1 MRTFNAGASRHGP
14 PANDRNAAMARRQ
27 HYLRLADAQVTAGD
41 RVAAEN
47 YFQHAEH
54 FLRCAIEGTR

>member
-1 MRTFNAGASRHGP
+1 MSTFSARASRHEP
-14 PANDRNAAMARRQ
+14 PAVDKNAAIARQQ
-27 HYLRLADAQVTAGD
+27 HYLRLADARVTAGD

>member
-1 MRTFNAGASRHGP
+1 MRTSNGPASRHEP
-14 PANDRNAAMARRQ
+14 PAIDRNTAVARQQ
-27 HYLRLADAQVTAGD
+27 HYLRLADAQVRAGD